1 MRAEDDKRDIN
12 KLFWIIGLNNLK
24 IKVNDL
30 DIDKPKDILVD
41 FKKVSDVVSKEVV
54 KNVKLKKL
62 NTRVNNLEKKNS

>member
-1 MRAEDDKRDIN
+1 MRAEVDKRDIN
-12 KLFWIIGLNNLK
+12 KLFRIIGLNNLK
-24 IKVNDL
+24 TKVNDL
-30 DIDKPKDILVD
+30 DIDKLEDIPMD